1 MSKASTLT
9 LIGITKEPKNR
20 GKEIE
25 VEIKE
30 EEEDD
35 RKEEQVQLE
44 SPAQE
49 QQEKQGNL
57 SPIWNVSSE
66 VREIH

>member
-1 MSKASTLT
+1 MSKASTMT
-9 LIGITKEPKNR
+9 LIGITKGPKNR

-30 EEEDD
+30 EEDD
-35 RKEEQVQLE
+35 RKEEQEQLE
-44 SPAQE
+44 SSAQE

-57 SPIWNVSSE
+57 SPIWNVSPE